1 MELPIFEVEGSRA
14 LRKPLIIEE
23 IGALFMHS
31 NTKSSEIWL
40 SVDDLINLPPK
51 LTDWLN
57 SLIDVEAVLECEEV
71 TAFLTKSSS
80 VTVGASNSAS
90 ENIVVNNNLI
100 NQHEQNLAI
109 AIDRFAKGQEMVSCA
124 KGAIPPHHQLFQ
136 VPKYSAQNAYL
147 NIQTHSVLNNC

>member
-31 NTKSSEIWL
+31 NTKSSEVWL
-40 SVDDLINLPPK
+40 SVDDLIGLPPK

-80 VTVGASNSAS
+80 VTIGASNSAS
-90 ENIVVNNNLI
+90 ENVVVNNLI

-109 AIDRFAKGQEMVSCA
+109 AIDRFAKGQEMVSSA
-124 KGAIPPHHQLFQ
+124 K
-136 VPKYSAQNAYL
+136 
-147 NIQTHSVLNNC
+147 T